1 MGAEMKV
8 AVVTPWYPSADNEIS
23 GLFVQREVVAL
34 RDAGVDVR
42 VIYLDR
48 TLPSGKQVL
57 GNRDDVPVLRIGMN
71 PANPVSVARAI
82 GPLRT
87 ALHYVDVVNTHAI
100 SVLPVALA
108 ARFNKPWV
116 HTEHW
121 SALSAPESTSSL
133 LRLVRP
139 GFAAMLRAPDVVVA
153 ESERL
158 ATPISEFRGQG
169 EVVLI
174 PCIVP
179 SPVRVKPLR
188 SETAGEAQPDIRL
201 FSTGGVI
208 ERKNPLLA
216 VRTLGELSQRG
227 VSASLRWAGTGDQ
240 LEEARALADSLEVD
254 ATFLGRC
261 SPQQVEE
268 ELAASDIFFAPTK
281 GDNFF
286 VAAAEA
292 LVNGRPLCASDQGGH
307 VEYALPEFSE
317 IVVEQTPQ
325 AYADALQ
332 KLVVKM
338 EGVRA
343 QDVADSVASRF
354 TAGTVAQMYL
364 DLYTR
369 LTSKE

>member
-1 MGAEMKV
+1 MKV
-8 AVVTPWYPSADNEIS
+8 AIVTPWYPSDANEIS
-23 GLFVQREVVAL
+23 GLFVQREVVAM
-34 RDAGVDVR
+34 RDVGVDVC

-48 TLPSGKQVL
+48 TLPSGKQIL
-57 GNRDDVPVLRIGMN
+57 GSRDGVPVLRIGMN
-71 PANPVSVARAI
+71 PANPISVGRALR
-82 GPLRT
+82 PLRA

-100 SVLPVALA
+100 SVLPLALV

-121 SALSAPESTSSL
+121 SALSAPESASPL

-153 ESERL
+153 ESMRL
-158 ATPISEFRGQG
+158 ATPIAKFRGEG
-169 EVVLI
+169 EVQLI

-179 SPVRVKPLR
+179 FPGHVRPLR
-188 SETAGEAQPDIRL
+188 AEAGGGRPSDVRL

-216 VRTLGELSQRG
+216 VRTLKELSKRG
-227 VSASLRWAGTGDQ
+227 VAASLRWAGTGDQ
-240 LEEARALADSLEVD
+240 LEEAQALADSLGVD
-254 ATFLGRC
+254 AIFLGRC
-261 SPQQVEE
+261 SPQQVED
-268 ELAASDIFFAPTK
+268 ELAGADIFFAPTK

-307 VEYALPEFSE
+307 VEYARAEFSE
-317 IVVEQTPQ
+317 IVGEQTPE
-325 AYADALQ
+325 AYADAIL
-332 KLVVKM
+332 KLTQKM

-343 QDVADSVASRF
+343 QDVADSVAGCF
-354 TAGTVAQMYL
+354 TANTVAQMYR
-364 DLYTR
+364 DVYGR
-369 LTSKE
+369 LVSNL